1 MDPLD
6 DAQLAADLVR
16 AAGDLAARMR
26 AEGIDVDRKTSI
38 TDVVSSADRAAEA
51 MITAQLAL
59 HRPLDGLVGEEGARS
74 SAQSGRT
81 WYVDPVDGT
90 FNFVQGLSAWCSAVG
105 LEVDGQPALGAVY
118 HPAQDELWVGGP
130 GVPTTLNGA
139 RVAPLADLPLAQLPL
154 ATYIHYNTLGVAAV
168 REPIIAAMAATSTVR
183 MLGSGSVELAAL
195 AGGRLGVWMQQ
206 DSAPWD
212 WLPGAALVIG
222 AGGVARTI
230 PVGGHRWHIA
240 GPANAVAELAEL
252 VIATST
258 TSSDHSK

>member
-1 MDPLD
+1 
-6 DAQLAADLVR
+6 
-16 AAGDLAARMR
+16 
-26 AEGIDVDRKTSI
+26 
-38 TDVVSSADRAAEA
+38 
-51 MITAQLAL
+51 
-59 HRPLDGLVGEEGARS
+59 
-74 SAQSGRT
+74 
-81 WYVDPVDGT
+81 
-90 FNFVQGLSAWCSAVG
+90 
-105 LEVDGQPALGAVY
+105 
-118 HPAQDELWVGGP
+118 
-130 GVPTTLNGA
+130 
-139 RVAPLADLPLAQLPL
+139 L

-230 PVGGHRWHIA
+230 PVGAHQWHIA

-258 TSSDHSK
+258 TSNDHSK